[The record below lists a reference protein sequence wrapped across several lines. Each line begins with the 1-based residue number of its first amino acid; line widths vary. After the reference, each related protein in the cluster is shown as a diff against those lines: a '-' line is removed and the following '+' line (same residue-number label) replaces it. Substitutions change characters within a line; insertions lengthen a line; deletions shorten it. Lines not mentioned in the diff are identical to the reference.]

1 MWNRH
6 LQKFIAFEMPTK
18 IACLINAKEIRMQS
32 GKMVRLAFQHHS
44 QLDDESW
51 HSILIS
57 LLRGLAAF
65 IVVVAHLRAAMYPSL
80 HAVAHAPLW
89 FKGLAFFSGFAHQAV
104 LVFFVISGWLV
115 GGSLLNRIKQPH
127 AIASY
132 AIDRVTRLW
141 TVLIPTF
148 LLTLLFAAAAG
159 VVSTDGIDFSPDN
172 QYSAVNFLGS
182 LVGLQRVL
190 LLDFGGNFP
199 LWSLANETWYYL
211 LFPVLTVAF
220 TTRRRAVRIACTA
233 TLVLLCVKLPTA
245 IVGYF
250 LIWLLGVLFSRIRIE
265 CGNLAR
271 WGWGLLTIAGA
282 SYFRLTGE
290 LDAFEIGTLGQDLVC
305 SLLYLVLLSSFQFE
319 ASPASR
325 LKRPMQR
332 AGTFFANFSFSL
344 YVLHVPLIGLL
355 HHLSTTQLGLRQLS
369 PAVPI
374 HAAIYLGMVVTIMFS
389 AYLSYLLFESR
400 TYRIRSAA
408 KRLFLQRPASQAD
421 RSAVSTER

>member
-1 MWNRH
+1 MHSR
-6 LQKFIAFEMPTK
+6 
-18 IACLINAKEIRMQS
+18 
-32 GKMVRLAFQHHS
+32 KMVRLTFQRHS
-44 QLDDESW
+44 LLDDESW

-65 IVVVAHLRAAMYPSL
+65 IVVVAHLRAAMYPGL
-80 HAVAHAPLW
+80 RAIADPPLW

-115 GGSLLNRIKQPH
+115 GGSLLNKISQPS
-127 AIASY
+127 AIANY

-148 LLTLLFAAAAG
+148 LLTLLFAAATD
-159 VVSTDGIDFSPDN
+159 VVSPAGLDFSPDN
-172 QYSAVNFLGS
+172 PYSAVNFLGS

-211 LFPVLTVAF
+211 LFPVLTVAC
-220 TTRRRAVRIACTA
+220 TTRKLLVRITCAA
-233 TLVLLCVKLPTA
+233 ALLLLCIQLPTA

-265 CGNLAR
+265 CGNIVR
-271 WGWGLLTIAGA
+271 WGWALLTVAGA

-290 LDAFEIGTLGQDLVC
+290 LDAFEITTLGQDVLC

-319 ASPASR
+319 ASPASV
-325 LKRPMQR
+325 LKRPIQR
-332 AGTFFANFSFSL
+332 IGSCFAEFSFSL

-369 PAVPI
+369 PAVPF
-374 HAAIYLGMVVTIMFS
+374 HAAVYFSMLVTIMVS

-400 TYRIRSAA
+400 TYRIRTAT
-408 KRLFLQRPASQAD
+408 KRFFLQRPAAQPD
-421 RSAVSTER
+421 RSAVLPER